1 MDAEL
6 KEKISHAADDLALS
20 MAYKIA
26 GCSNAQEA
34 ERKFNTANFQQFISI
49 KQLRQLL
56 DGDNNTVVFS
66 SLILLC
72 QVKTIQFESTLSQAS
87 KIKILAGLL
96 LIAVDSKKTLSLLPK
111 VHDCTVLNLKAAFK
125 EEAKEK
131 ATTKGALN
139 ILKLEEFDLKEYL
152 DYANLVSQNYF
163 NDHYLMTTKRLKI
176 TRTEHLQAFLS
187 MASISIFGTAITQ
200 KFDNGYKEIKEALG
214 KTSSIINSKKPA
226 IRDAV
231 RDFLSS
237 WSIAY
242 DSQTMAVIFDL
253 GKSQRDEVIQGL
265 LNITYK
271 DYKRINRSKDSQRG
285 YQQKTVEIPT
295 EGLKG
300 LDEIFSSPRGQHLS
314 HLYQSF
320 FAMNMATRKKC
331 IASVSE
337 GNPPAAWKS
346 INFKIESSL
355 ARKLSTACKKHG
367 VTFKALTWAIISQK
381 LKSGITLAHG
391 SQQMTAS
398 TQISGEYEFKPSSQ
412 RFEPGPQESKKD
424 DEEAKDRSRN
434 PKLKRPMAIETRK
447 KKIATVLGKDGKQ
460 ITVCMPSRSRAVIYL
475 EDG

>member
-6 KEKISHAADDLALS
+6 KEKISHAADDLFLS
-20 MAYKIA
+20 MAYEVA
-26 GCSNAQEA
+26 ACSSAEEV
-34 ERKFNTANFQQFISI
+34 ERKFNTVNPQQFISI

-56 DGDNNTVVFS
+56 DDVNNTVVFNT
-66 SLILLC
+66 LRTLC
-72 QVKTIQFESTLSQAS
+72 QDKINQFESALSQAS
-87 KIKILAGLL
+87 RIKILAGLL
-96 LIAVDSKKTLSLLPK
+96 LVTVERKACLSTLPK
-111 VHDCTVLNLKAAFK
+111 IPDCSVLKLRAAFR

-131 ATTKGALN
+131 VTTKGALN
-139 ILKLEEFDLKEYL
+139 ILKLEECDLKGHL
-152 DYANLVSQNYF
+152 DYADLVSQVRF
-163 NDHYLMTTKRLKI
+163 NSQYTMVRARLNI
-176 TRTEHLQAFLS
+176 TRVEHLKMLLS
-187 MASISIFGTAITQ
+187 MASRSAFGTEIKQ
-200 KFDNGYKEIKEALG
+200 QFESGYKEIKEVLRQ
-214 KTSSIINSKKPA
+214 TSNIINSNKTAVK
-226 IRDAV
+226 DAV
-231 RDFLSS
+231 RDFLTSQ
-237 WSIAY
+237 SIAY
-242 DSQTMAVIFDL
+242 DSQTLAIIFDL
-253 GKSQRDEVIQGL
+253 DKSQRDEVIQGL

-285 YQQKTVEIPT
+285 YQQKTVEIPI

-331 IASVSE
+331 IANVSE

-381 LKSGITLAHG
+381 LKSGITLAQD

-398 TQISGEYEFKPSSQ
+398 KQISGEYEFKPSSQ
-412 RFEPGPQESKKD
+412 RFGPGPQESKKD
-424 DEEAKDRSRN
+424 DEEAKDLSRN
-434 PKLKRPMAIETRK
+434 LKLKRPMAIETRK